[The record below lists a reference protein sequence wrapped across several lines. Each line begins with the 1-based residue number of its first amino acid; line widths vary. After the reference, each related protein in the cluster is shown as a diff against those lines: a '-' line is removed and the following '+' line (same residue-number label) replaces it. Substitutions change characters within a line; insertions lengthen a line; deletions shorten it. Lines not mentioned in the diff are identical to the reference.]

1 MTTTLDPADVLVLPE
16 APESPGEP
24 QVDDEERKRRR
35 RIFVLAILGGLF
47 LLLVIFFLWYLLF
60 RKPITQIIPPL
71 DLTNPPAYQ
80 GSIYGLTKPLGIAVS
95 TDGARIYVTQ
105 SSGDQATLL
114 LDGAGKPVAVLAPPA
129 DITAHASQLYVAVN
143 PLTGDVYATD
153 RTAGA
158 VNHYRADGSYVD
170 QFENGPTIDVWQP
183 LAIAFDTNGNL
194 YVSDVGGGDQT
205 VHVFGPDGALLRN
218 LGSEG
223 LFSFPNGIAV
233 DKAGYVYVSDS
244 NNGRLLVFD
253 PAGTQVAIV
262 KRGPGQG
269 ELGMPRGVAF
279 DDTGRVY
286 VVDSVGQGVHMYRP
300 LQQGD
305 QAPTFLARFGREGT
319 TDGAFEFPNGIAVD
333 GRGHVYVT
341 DWNND
346 RLQVWSY

>member
-1 MTTTLDPADVLVLPE
+1 MTTTVAPLPE
-16 APESPGEP
+16 LDA
-24 QVDDEERKRRR
+24 EEQKKRRR
-35 RIFVLAILGGLF
+35 RYILLAFLGA
-47 LLLVIFFLWYLLF
+47 LLLLLIIFLLWYLLF
-60 RKPITQIIPPL
+60 RKPISQIVPPL
-71 DLTNPPAYQ
+71 DLTNPPTYQ
-80 GSIYGLTKPLGIAVS
+80 ASIYGLTKPLGVAVS
-95 TDGARIYVTQ
+95 PDGSRMYVTQ
-105 SSGDQATLL
+105 TSGDQATLL
-114 LDGAGKPVAVLAPPA
+114 LDSTGKPVAVLAPPA
-129 DITAHASQLYVAVN
+129 QQATHASQLYVAVDPRN
-143 PLTGDVYATD
+143 GDVYATD

-158 VNHYRADGSYVD
+158 IYHYRADGTYVD
-170 QFENGPTIDVWQP
+170 VFDNGPTIDVWQP
-183 LAIAFDTNGNL
+183 LAIAFDPTGTM
-194 YVSDVGGGDQT
+194 YVSDVGGADQRI
-205 VHVFGPDGALLRN
+205 HVFGPDGAFVRD

-233 DKAGYVYVSDS
+233 DKAGFVYVSDS

-253 PAGTQVAIV
+253 PAGSQVALV
-262 KRGPGQG
+262 RRGPAQG

-305 QAPTFLARFGREGT
+305 QVPTFLARFGREGT

-333 GRGHVYVT
+333 GRGRVYVT